1 MTNEGRFKFNLTQA
15 ALAAITVILIAIG
28 IYSISINQAITG
40 ADRRDSNVG
49 VNADVY
55 ETYYYYNQDR
65 KLRYESYGV
74 RKPNMNPSDVVW
86 RVNADL
92 DTPFYTK
99 TITIS
104 DFTPP
109 VLVNKYRR
117 LPDDFEPKELVNTSS
132 GQMMTPETKAAYEAL
147 RDAASE
153 QGYHINAVSAYRSIE
168 YQKGFYN
175 KKVMEF
181 GKDKTD
187 RMIPR
192 AAFSEQHLGTAVELS
207 ANGAAAESFNT
218 TPEAAWIAENAYL
231 FGFIVRY
238 TEDNQDVTGYDP
250 APGLVTYVGVDISE
264 AMFRLGIKSLEEYYV
279 KHIEYQP

>member
-1 MTNEGRFKFNLTQA
+1 MSEEGKFKFNLTQA
-15 ALAAITVILIAIG
+15 ALAAISVILIAIG
-28 IYSISINQAITG
+28 IYSISMNQALTG
-40 ADRRDSNVG
+40 PGGHDSDVG
-49 VNADVY
+49 ERVGAY
-55 ETYYYYNQDR
+55 EKYYYYDQDR

-74 RKPNMNPSDVVW
+74 RKPNMNPSEVVW
-86 RVNADL
+86 RVNVDL
-92 DTPFYTK
+92 DIPFYTK
-99 TITIS
+99 TITVS

-109 VLVNKYRR
+109 VLINKYRK

-132 GQMMTPETKAAYEAL
+132 GQMMTSETKAAYEAL

-168 YQKGFYN
+168 YQKGYYN
-175 KKVMEF
+175 KMVMEF

-207 ANGAAAESFNT
+207 ANGTASESFDT
-218 TPEAAWIAENAYL
+218 TPEAAWIAENAHL

-250 APGLVTYVGVDISE
+250 LPGLVTYVGVEISE
-264 AMFRLGIKSLEEYYV
+264 AIHRLGIKSLEEYYV